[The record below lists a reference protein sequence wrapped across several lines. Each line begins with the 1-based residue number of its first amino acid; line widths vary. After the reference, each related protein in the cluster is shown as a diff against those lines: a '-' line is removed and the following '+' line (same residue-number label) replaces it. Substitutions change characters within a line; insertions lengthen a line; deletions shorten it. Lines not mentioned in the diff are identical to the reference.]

1 MYYGI
6 SLEEDIAPV
15 SQTECVNETP
25 LKTQTEKSQALVETQ
40 VKTAPSYVRTPL
52 LNRQN
57 AEISTPHH
65 DDFFTAKESGYLRS
79 SAFQHNQSEETQPKK
94 KPFNFTPQ
102 YDYYEEEKVVPQD
115 DKYEEEKVDP
125 RYAQTDSRRKKNDIN
140 NQIEADRNK
149 AIRLQFEQ
157 DYDQYDEDEQQEEDY
172 ENPPCLQ
179 RTHSNLLDVERH
191 FNIELQKSKVCKL
204 DEVRCMRISQEMLQL
219 QDETKAIINFL
230 KFDHDKITMQDLVPR
245 KEKNRILYDIKK
257 QVSDAQKLENL
268 IENEVLNLFKRQ
280 TKSES
285 QKELQVNPSR
295 RRDNQTGQP
304 IRGQNPQ
311 ALRENNQMD
320 GEERRNRGR

>member
-15 SQTECVNETP
+15 SQTECVYETP
-25 LKTQTEKSQALVETQ
+25 LKTQTEKSQAFVETQ
-40 VKTAPSYVRTPL
+40 AKTAPSYSRTPL

-79 SAFQHNQSEETQPKK
+79 SAFQYNQPEEIQPKK
-94 KPFNFTPQ
+94 KPFTFTPL
-102 YDYYEEEKVVPQD
+102 YDYYEEEKVLPYD

-140 NQIEADRNK
+140 HQI
-149 AIRLQFEQ
+149 
-157 DYDQYDEDEQQEEDY
+157 DQYDEDEQQEEDY

-179 RTHSNLLDVERH
+179 RTHSNLKDIKRR
-191 FNIELQKSKVCKL
+191 FNLELQKSKVWKL
-204 DEVRCMRISQEMLQL
+204 DEVRYMRSSQKMLEH

-230 KFDHDKITMQDLVPR
+230 KVRQDKITMQDKVPR
-245 KEKNRILYDIKK
+245 EEKNQILQDFEE
-257 QVSDAQKLENL
+257 QVSFAQNLENL
-268 IENEVLNLFKRQ
+268 IEHEVLNLFKRYS
-280 TKSES
+280 KSEPL
-285 QKELQVNPSR
+285 KELEVNPSR
-295 RRDNQTGQP
+295 RRDNQIGP
-304 IRGQNPQ
+304 SIRGQNSQ